1 MSITETKT
9 INAIEI
15 VGAHRVIQIQELS
28 VIARDGVELASS
40 FSRRSIEP
48 GDDYSKE
55 DEQVQAVCRIFHTPQ
70 LVEAFKAAATKE

>member
-15 VGAHRVIQIQELS
+15 VGEHRVVQLQELS
-28 VIARDGVELASS
+28 VITRDGVELASS

-55 DEQVQAVCRIFHTPQ
+55 NEEVQAVCRIFHTPSRI
-70 LVEAFKAAATKE
+70 EAFQAATKVE